1 MKDFMLSFTSHLVS
15 TVVFKKSRYQDQ
27 VSGKYLQFRV
37 GKTGSLWSWSRV
49 IVYCKSVGM
58 LGYQHTVLPTQT
70 YIELKPGPKK
80 CSGFKAPS
88 GRCIVLFLTRDLGFV
103 ICVVYFT
110 LLFSLIMCAGKECKS
125 ISPRTT
131 TSYLKMTRM
140 NLNGIQI
147 ARPQIKQTKQ
157 MNPNG
162 SKDLQSKAR
171 APKRSLKF

>member
-1 MKDFMLSFTSHLVS
+1 MFIYLSTIHYDSAPRPQNSCFAHPNLH
-15 TVVFKKSRYQDQ
+15 RI
-27 VSGKYLQFRV
+27 
-37 GKTGSLWSWSRV
+37 KTW
-49 IVYCKSVGM
+49 
-58 LGYQHTVLPTQT
+58 
-70 YIELKPGPKK
+70 PKK
-80 CSGFKAPS
+80 CSRFKAPS

>member
-1 MKDFMLSFTSHLVS
+1 MIWSFAFGYKQIIRFFLEKVNSFLHFDNTLWL
-15 TVVFKKSRYQDQ
+15 
-27 VSGKYLQFRV
+27 LQ
-37 GKTGSLWSWSRV
+37 GPK
-49 IVYCKSVGM
+49 IP
-58 LGYQHTVLPTQT
+58 VLPTLT